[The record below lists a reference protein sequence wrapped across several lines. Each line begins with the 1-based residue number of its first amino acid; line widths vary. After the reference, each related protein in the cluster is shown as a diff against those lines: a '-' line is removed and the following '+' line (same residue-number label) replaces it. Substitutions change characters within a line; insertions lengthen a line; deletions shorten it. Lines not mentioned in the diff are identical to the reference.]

1 MRRSSLFLIACLL
14 GAAAPGGTAAS
25 GGAAAPGRAVA
36 QRVEKNLNA
45 EIAEKMA
52 AACVAYAKARNAAVN
67 IWVFDQQGAL
77 LHFQRMDGAP
87 PAGPSVGPGFPY
99 GTTDTFLG
107 GTGASSPQESAGGV
121 AVVVDGSTVGTARA
135 AGMGVV
141 GDRACARA
149 AVEAASGQ
157 GAAQGGR

>member
-1 MRRSSLFLIACLL
+1 MRRLSLFLIASLL
-14 GAAAPGGTAAS
+14 AAAAS
-25 GGAAAPGRAVA
+25 GGAAAPGGAA

-87 PAGPSVGPGFPY
+87 PAGPSVGPGFPF
-99 GTTDTFLG
+99 GTTDIFLG
-107 GTGASSPQESAGGV
+107 GAGASSPQESAGGV
-121 AVVVDGSTVGTARA
+121 PVVVDGSTVGTARA

-149 AVEAASGQ
+149 AVEAAAAQ
-157 GAAQGGR
+157 GAAPSGR

>member
-1 MRRSSLFLIACLL
+1 MRHLSVILIASLL
-14 GAAAPGGTAAS
+14 GAVAS
-25 GGAAAPGRAVA
+25 SGAFA

-45 EIAEKMA
+45 ETAEKMA

-87 PAGPSVGPGFPY
+87 PAGPSVGPGSQS
-99 GTTDTFLG
+99 GGIDIFLG
-107 GTGASSPQESAGGV
+107 GAGASSPQESAGGV
-121 AVVVDGSTVGTARA
+121 PVILDGSTVGTARA
-135 AGMGVV
+135 AGMGAV

-149 AVEAASGQ
+149 AVEAAAGQ
-157 GAAQGGR
+157 GAVQGGR